1 MQGGTRWGLR
11 GSLASGK
18 IYTERGPSEDGG
30 RGGDFYAQAVR
41 DIHILS
47 KYKAKKVSALNAV
60 KMAARKV
67 CMEKKGEMIL
77 F

>member
-1 MQGGTRWGLR
+1 MQKRDAVGTAWFVGVRKNLYRKGDR
-11 GSLASGK
+11 
-18 IYTERGPSEDGG
+18 PEDGG

-67 CMEKKGEMIL
+67 CMEKGR
-77 F
+77 